1 MDLTGEGDNY
11 LEVKFVSPV
20 ITAERFASIQ
30 NQSYSVPPECPDSV
44 YRGECHINELR
55 KMQASFSWDWG
66 PTLASVGIWKH
77 VFLEGFNSSV
87 IRYCV
92 VETEEI
98 SSTSSWQVSIVTFL
112 SGNVKNSVDG
122 KLVSK
127 LKTDNEDTV
136 TLIVDVNAQPDEN
149 NNIEVRQNVQ
159 IRQGSVKRWWPNGYG
174 EQPLYDITVTFY
186 SENELDTFSHR
197 IGYRTIELVQ
207 EEVKISQANYGN
219 SFYFK
224 VNGIPIFA
232 KGSNAIPINILPEK
246 GQERESVDKL
256 LQSARDCHMNMLR
269 VWGGGVYESDYYY
282 QRADELGIMIWQ
294 DFMFA
299 CALYPSRQ
307 DFLDDVIQEVRHQ
320 VKRIGSHPSVVMWAG
335 NNENEAAIHGN
346 WYGSN
351 GKQIY
356 FDDYKKLYFGTI
368 KPEFQKILKRG
379 QYIGSSPSNGV
390 ESEAEGGISNNPY
403 DEHYGDVHTYI
414 YELDGFNP
422 NIYPIPRFSSEYG
435 FQSYPS
441 FSTFLK
447 ASKNKSN
454 LVIGSEFL
462 QHRQHHP
469 FGDAQLELE
478 VLYQMELPDEK
489 SPNYTD
495 VFIFYTQIYQAVSIK
510 TQTERYRKHRNTLTE
525 DGKGLTMGAL
535 YWQLN
540 DVWIAPTWSGI
551 DVTGKWKILQYYI
564 RDAFAPIAIIGH
576 LNSKR
581 DLEITI
587 VSDKTTSLEHV
598 DFSISVYN
606 WASFVPVN
614 VTQQN
619 ISIEKLSSK
628 TIMTIQTDDY
638 LNKNNCGGLV
648 QAKRNCFLVLKL
660 SKSNTVIAPETVV
673 FPDTLKTLNLRKPY
687 IEIVGVT
694 SLKHIDKRNFTIVLK
709 SSNIALF
716 VWLECLGVT
725 GRFSENGF
733 HQITET
739 KTIYFATEEDT
750 DVETVKKNLFVSNL
764 LSVTKF

>member
-1 MDLTGEGDNY
+1 MNWFTILLFSALVPGYFSVQKQSLDGVWTLNESNGAYVNLVASVPGGIYTDLMRNNIIDDPTLEDNDQKYKWVGRKNWTYAKHFAVDKDILEYSNLNIVFEGLDTISTIFLNGKQIGSSSNMFVRYIFNIKDVLKEGDNY

-122 KLVSK
+122 KLVLK

-136 TLIVDVNAQPDEN
+136 TLIVDVNAQPDGN

-246 GQERESVDKL
+246 GQEKESVDKL

-282 QRADELGIMIWQ
+282 QRADEFGIMIWQ

-307 DFLDDVIQEVRHQ
+307 DFLDNVIQEVRHQ

-510 TQTERYRKHRNTLTE
+510 TQTERYRKH
-525 DGKGLTMGAL
+525 
-535 YWQLN
+535 
-540 DVWIAPTWSGI
+540 
-551 DVTGKWKILQYYI
+551 
-564 RDAFAPIAIIGH
+564 
-576 LNSKR
+576 
-581 DLEITI
+581 
-587 VSDKTTSLEHV
+587 
-598 DFSISVYN
+598 
-606 WASFVPVN
+606 
-614 VTQQN
+614 
-619 ISIEKLSSK
+619 
-628 TIMTIQTDDY
+628 
-638 LNKNNCGGLV
+638 
-648 QAKRNCFLVLKL
+648 
-660 SKSNTVIAPETVV
+660 
-673 FPDTLKTLNLRKPY
+673 
-687 IEIVGVT
+687 
-694 SLKHIDKRNFTIVLK
+694 
-709 SSNIALF
+709 
-716 VWLECLGVT
+716 
-725 GRFSENGF
+725 
-733 HQITET
+733 
-739 KTIYFATEEDT
+739 
-750 DVETVKKNLFVSNL
+750 
-764 LSVTKF
+764 